1 MSTAE
6 ATDIVAVSGVG
17 TRLGGQW
24 LLRGVD
30 LVLRQGETLA
40 VIGPSGGGKSLIL
53 SHMLGLRAPDEGQV
67 EVFGISMQ
75 GLTDEDRRRI
85 SRRSGVLFQQGAL
98 FSALTIYDN
107 IAFPIRE
114 LRKDG
119 IRVDE
124 DMIDDL
130 VRLKLSM
137 VGLKPEVAGK
147 LPSELSGGMIKRAAL
162 ARALALDNE
171 LLFLDEPTSGLDP
184 ASAREFDELYLG
196 LHEQIGLS
204 GLIVTHD
211 RDTLAALADRVAVL
225 GEGRILTT
233 GTLAEVADYDH
244 PFTRQFF
251 APRADTGRRSDS
263 AG

>member
-1 MSTAE
+1 MSTASVVE
-6 ATDIVAVSGVG
+6 VSGLG
-17 TRLGGQW
+17 TRMGGQW

-30 LVLRQGETLA
+30 LVLQQGETLA
-40 VIGPSGGGKSLIL
+40 LIGSSGGGKSLIL
-53 SHMLGLRAPDEGQV
+53 RQILGLLEPDEGQV
-67 EVFGISMQ
+67 EVFGMPMH
-75 GLTDEDRRRI
+75 GLAADDRRRI

-98 FSALTIYDN
+98 FSALTVYDN

-114 LRKDG
+114 LRRDG
-119 IRVDE
+119 IKIDPV
-124 DMIDDL
+124 MIDDL
-130 VRLKLSM
+130 VRLKLAM
-137 VGLKPEVAGK
+137 VGLKPEVAGQM
-147 LPSELSGGMIKRAAL
+147 PSELSGGMIKRAAL

-196 LHEQIGLS
+196 LHEEMGLS

-211 RDTLAALADRVAVL
+211 RNTLAALADRVAVL

-233 GTLAEVADYDH
+233 GTPAEVAAYDH

-251 APRADTGRRSDS
+251 ASRDPAGRPVNEVR
-263 AG
+263 